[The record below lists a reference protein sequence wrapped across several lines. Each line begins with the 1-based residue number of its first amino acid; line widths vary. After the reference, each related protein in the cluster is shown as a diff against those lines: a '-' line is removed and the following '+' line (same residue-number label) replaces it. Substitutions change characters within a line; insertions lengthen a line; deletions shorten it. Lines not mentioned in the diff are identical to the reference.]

1 MQSLRPYAIAGP
13 PLILGEGQH
22 LKQQWRRQS
31 HPVGVLDPSFGVQAF
46 PHEKICGVTSD
57 EPIGGKPPATAE
69 VSSSVL
75 PPVSS
80 AWSCRCGRGSPSQI
94 ERQGD
99 FKETLPVQYC
109 TGKKTTLPGTGT
121 YRYRTGQLSHSRS
134 CALTRPLR
142 YWSYCL
148 EPFRFW
154 SFGQSLLSK
163 NARAL
168 DVKLDV
174 CGYFRNLY
182 LFEM

>member
-57 EPIGGKPPATAE
+57 EPIGGKPPATAQ

-109 TGKKTTLPGTGT
+109 TGSVSLKSPCRSICDGEPRPQRQDHADDTGGSTLDET
-121 YRYRTGQLSHSRS
+121 
-134 CALTRPLR
+134 
-142 YWSYCL
+142 
-148 EPFRFW
+148 
-154 SFGQSLLSK
+154 
-163 NARAL
+163 
-168 DVKLDV
+168 
-174 CGYFRNLY
+174 
-182 LFEM
+182 

>member
-1 MQSLRPYAIAGP
+1 LRPYAIAGL

-31 HPVGVLDPSFGVQAF
+31 HPVGVLDPSFGVQDF

-121 YRYRTGQLSHSRS
+121 YRYRSTF
-134 CALTRPLR
+134 ALAFMRVDTT
-142 YWSYCL
+142 S
-148 EPFRFW
+148 
-154 SFGQSLLSK
+154 SLLVLLLGALSLLELWSVPSFEERPC
-163 NARAL
+163 ARR
-168 DVKLDV
+168 VT
-174 CGYFRNLY
+174 LY

>member
-1 MQSLRPYAIAGP
+1 M
-13 PLILGEGQH
+13 ILGEGQH

-57 EPIGGKPPATAE
+57 EPIGGKPPATAQ

-109 TGKKTTLPGTGT
+109 TGKKTTLPVTGT
-121 YRYRTGQLSHSRS
+121 YRYRTGQLSHARS

-154 SFGQSLLSK
+154 SFGHPF
-163 NARAL
+163 
-168 DVKLDV
+168 
-174 CGYFRNLY
+174 FRRTPVPYLYYLY